1 MESTEAIETEPI
13 EIDSAVR
20 SATFPD
26 VGDVEQASTTT
37 SARSDDRDELQP
49 GSVVE
54 VRRRFDRAWA
64 RGFEVIDGDGQSFR
78 LRRNSDG
85 AVLPVSFPATD
96 LRLARNVGF

>member
-1 MESTEAIETEPI
+1 MESKEAI
-13 EIDSAVR
+13 EIDSEITGAQV
-20 SATFPD
+20 PD
-26 VGDVEQASTTT
+26 VGDVRQAGTSTTT
-37 SARSDDRDELQP
+37 PNDVSDDLQP

-64 RGFEVIDGDGQSFR
+64 RGFEVIDGDGHSFR

>member
-1 MESTEAIETEPI
+1 MESTEAIE
-13 EIDSAVR
+13 IDSEITGAQV
-20 SATFPD
+20 PD
-26 VGDVEQASTTT
+26 VGGVGQTSRPTSTQN
-37 SARSDDRDELQP
+37 DDSDELQP

-64 RGFEVIDGDGQSFR
+64 RGFQVIDGDGHSFR